1 MKPTAYSVG
10 GEITLRL
17 MRRERGALE
26 AVPVEQWDLR
36 PSVALLSVSE
46 SAVDTV
52 YAKLLL
58 ANTSDVSVYFELTGL
73 SFTIVNIISQE
84 FFWLFAGSGNSAK

>member
-1 MKPTAYSVG
+1 
-10 GEITLRL
+10 